1 MKATYDPGVDVLTIV
16 LSSARVEES
25 DEDKPGVVLDY
36 DGDGNIVSIEIL
48 DASTRVQDPR
58 TFEYSVAAH

>member
-1 MKATYDPGVDVLTIV
+1 MKASYDPEVDVLTIV
-16 LSSARVEES
+16 FSSAPVKES

-36 DGDGNIVSIEIL
+36 DRDGNIVSIEIL